1 MSAARRLHAKSWVE
15 NAGWEPLTTTP
26 GVRSVVE
33 VKRQRKQ
40 NVSHLCR
47 VNYMPAVSSVVADAE
62 KMTCECV
69 RVSVCV

>member
-33 VKRQRKQ
+33 VKK
-40 NVSHLCR
+40 
-47 VNYMPAVSSVVADAE
+47 AE
-62 KMTCECV
+62 KTKCV
-69 RVSVCV
+69 TPLSRKLHAGRVKCRS